1 MYDGDG
7 LPSAS
12 CEWRGGSRPPLLPVK
27 DPVKATA
34 MTARSDMLTL
44 PNRPLWFQDS
54 PRRPAMA
61 RDSECDVAIV
71 GAGYTGLW
79 TAYYLLK
86 ARPDLR
92 VTILDR
98 EHVGFGAS
106 GRNGGWASAIFPI
119 SLHRV
124 AQFSSHADA
133 LHLQAAMNDTV
144 DEIGRVLAAEGIEA
158 DYAKQGLL
166 SLARSDAQRGRVAG
180 AVREAADFGLPGQ
193 WQALDARA
201 ASAMVGA
208 QDVRGGLFTPHCA
221 LVHPGKLVRGLAQ
234 LVEALGATIHE
245 GTPATRIA
253 PRCVT
258 TPHGR
263 LTAPIVLRATEAFT
277 CQQPDQKRSVV
288 PLYSLVMATEPLPV
302 AVQKTLG
309 LDHRRAFNDLR
320 HLRVYAQMTADG
332 RLVFGGRGAPY
343 RMGSRMTSDLV
354 DAIHARIHDTL
365 VAFFPALRDTPITH
379 RWGGALGV
387 ARDFCPSV
395 GLDPATGV
403 AWAGGYVGDG
413 VATSNLAG
421 RILRNLILNRDQPI
435 NHLPIVNHRSP
446 LWEREPLRWLGV
458 NFGLTA
464 AGIGDA
470 EERLTRRPSQ
480 VAKLLAAL
488 TGAH

>member
-1 MYDGDG
+1 
-7 LPSAS
+7 
-12 CEWRGGSRPPLLPVK
+12 
-27 DPVKATA
+27 
-34 MTARSDMLTL
+34 MTAKSEMLTL
-44 PNRPLWFQDS
+44 PNLPLWFQKA
-54 PRRPAMA
+54 PRRPAMQQDA
-61 RDSECDVAIV
+61 ECDVAIV

-86 ARPDLR
+86 AKPDLR
-92 VTILDR
+92 VTIIDR
-98 EHVGFGAS
+98 EHAGFGAS

-119 SLHRV
+119 SLHQV
-124 AQFSSHADA
+124 AKFSSHADA

-158 DYAKQGLL
+158 DYAKQGLVC
-166 SLARSDAQRGRVAG
+166 LARSEAQLGRIAG
-180 AVREAADFGLPGQ
+180 AVRDAANFGLPDQ
-193 WQALDARA
+193 WRALDARQA
-201 ASAMVGA
+201 AGMVGA
-208 QDVRGGLFTPHCA
+208 RGVRGGLYTPHCA
-221 LVHPGKLVRGLAQ
+221 LIHPGKLVRGLAR
-234 LVEALGATIHE
+234 LVESLGATLHE
-245 GTPATRIA
+245 DTPAIRIA
-253 PRCVT
+253 PHCVT

-277 CQQPDQKRSVV
+277 CQQAGQKRSVV
-288 PLYSLVMATEPLPV
+288 PLYSLVMATEPLP
-302 AVQKTLG
+302 AEVQSTLG

-343 RMGSRMTSDLV
+343 RLGSRMTSDLV
-354 DAIHARIHDTL
+354 DGIHARIHDTL
-365 VAFFPALRDTPITH
+365 VEFFPALRDVRITH

-395 GLDPATGV
+395 GLDPATGM
-403 AWAGGYVGDG
+403 ARAGGYVGDG

-421 RILRNLILNRDQPI
+421 RILRNLILNRDEGI
-435 NHLPIVNHRSP
+435 NRLPIVNHRSP

-470 EERLTRRPSQ
+470 EERLTRRPSR
-480 VAKLLAAL
+480 VAKLMEAL